1 MYGLRLVTPPTAEP
15 VSLEEAKA
23 HLRVEHDADDVLIS
37 AQIAAAREW
46 AEGFT
51 GSRFLEQTWDVTL
64 RGWPSSPYR
73 IPVGPVGAVSSV
85 TYRTSDGSTALVPP
99 ETYRLDWEDLF
110 LTRGASWPVGPAPD
124 EVTLRVVVG
133 SATVQGVSTMVR
145 QAILVLVGHWY
156 ANREAVAIGTIVN
169 AVPLAVES
177 LLWMSRRVPL

>member
-1 MYGLRLVTPPTAEP
+1 MYGLRLVTPPAAEP
-15 VSLEEAKA
+15 VSLGEAKS
-23 HLRVEHDADDVLIS
+23 HLRVEHDADDALIS

-51 GSRFLEQTWDVTL
+51 GSKFLEQIWDVTL

-85 TYRTSDGSTALVPP
+85 TYRASDGSTAVVPP

-110 LTRGASWPVGPAPD
+110 LARGASWPVGPTPE

-133 SATVQGVSTMVR
+133 AATAQGVPKMVR
-145 QAILVLVGHWY
+145 QAILLLVGHWY
-156 ANREAVAIGTIVN
+156 SNRETVNIGNVVN
-169 AVPLAVES
+169 TVPLAAES